1 MPGTDSPCVY
11 IFVPKEKYISIQKIN
26 MLSKYALKY
35 IWLDSRPQQTISEAG
50 LLDEADDSD

>member
-1 MPGTDSPCVY
+1 
-11 IFVPKEKYISIQKIN
+11 